1 MPRHQGIECKRLTRP
16 SELSRNH
23 PKVVKCC
30 WIFRL
35 FQQNRLSRGGE
46 EGGITL
52 TRGHLSVSWWVFLR
66 PASDARCL
74 ANAGRSLLVN

>member
-1 MPRHQGIECKRLTRP
+1 MLLDGFSDYSSKIDEA
-16 SELSRNH
+16 
-23 PKVVKCC
+23 
-30 WIFRL
+30 
-35 FQQNRLSRGGE
+35 GGYE